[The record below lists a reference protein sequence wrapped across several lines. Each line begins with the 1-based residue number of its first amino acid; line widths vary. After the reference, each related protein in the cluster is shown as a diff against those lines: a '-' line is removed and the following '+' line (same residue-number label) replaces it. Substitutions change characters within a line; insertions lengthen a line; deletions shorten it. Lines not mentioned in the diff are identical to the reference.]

1 MTNFEPDNGTTRD
14 DLLQRVALMETMI
27 AEGRS
32 TTAHYGWIFVLWG
45 LVDLSGMG
53 WQWVQPHSYW
63 VWPVTIGVGFLL
75 QFAIIFSLRRRM
87 GSAGESTRSRSVQA
101 VWSMMGL
108 GVSLYCAAGI
118 IRNVTWQI
126 SYVAAILMLV
136 GLAHAISAV
145 ILRWRAQAMVAAF
158 WWAGGI
164 ASFFL
169 PGLYLYLLVIAEMF
183 FGLVLFGLYAMWKER
198 RRAAALD
205 PQHA

>member
-1 MTNFEPDNGTTRD
+1 MTNPEPDNEITRE

-53 WQWVQPHSYW
+53 WQWLQPHSYW
-63 VWPVTIGVGFLL
+63 VWPVTIGTGFLI
-75 QFAIIFSLRRRM
+75 QIAAVSLRRKT
-87 GSAGESTRSRSVQA
+87 GEFGDRSTRSRSVQA
-101 VWSMMGL
+101 VWSMMAL
-108 GVSLYCAAGI
+108 GVSLYCAAAI
-118 IRNVTWQI
+118 ERHVTWQI

-136 GLAHAISAV
+136 GLAHATSSV
-145 ILRWRAQAMVAAF
+145 ILRWQAQAVVAAL

-169 PGLYLYLLVIAEMF
+169 PGMYLYLLVVAELL
-183 FGLVLFGLYAMWKER
+183 FGLVAFGLYAMLMER
-198 RRAAALD
+198 RRAAARV
-205 PQHA
+205 QHHA